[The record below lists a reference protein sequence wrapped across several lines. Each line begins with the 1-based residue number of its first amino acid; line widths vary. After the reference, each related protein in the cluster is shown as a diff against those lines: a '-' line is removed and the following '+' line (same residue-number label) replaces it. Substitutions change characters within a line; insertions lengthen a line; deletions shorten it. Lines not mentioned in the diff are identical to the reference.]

1 MLFGKESSETVLPTP
16 NKPWD
21 AVGRLWAAVARLTR
35 CVAHG
40 APIYCGSE
48 QPCGFIYFTIIR
60 SCRNQFFGRPWRP
73 VEARGGPWKPVEA
86 RGSPWRPVE
95 VRGGPWKL
103 VAPALPMPLP
113 CPCPCLG
120 HMGFLVPAARNLA
133 ELAVEPTGRE
143 GMVVSQDLPFP
154 RAL

>member
-1 MLFGKESSETVLPTP
+1 MELPSIVALNSRVDSSTSQSFVHVEI
-16 NKPWD
+16 NF
-21 AVGRLWAAVARLTR
+21 
-35 CVAHG
+35 
-40 APIYCGSE
+40 SE
-48 QPCGFIYFTIIR
+48 G
-60 SCRNQFFGRPWRP
+60 
-73 VEARGGPWKPVEA
+73 RGGPWKPVEA

-103 VAPALPMPLP
+103 VAPALPCPCPCPCLAPGPALPLPLP

-120 HMGFLVPAARNLA
+120 HMGFLGPADRDPA

>member
-1 MLFGKESSETVLPTP
+1 MLFGKESSETVLPTR

-21 AVGRLWAAVARLTR
+21 AVGWLWAAVARLTR

-73 VEARGGPWKPVEA
+73 VEARGGPW
-86 RGSPWRPVE
+86 RSVE
-95 VRGGPWKL
+95 VRGSSW
-103 VAPALPMPLP
+103 PLP
-113 CPCPCLG
+113 CPCPCLA
-120 HMGFLVPAARNLA
+120 PALALATWDFWCPLLATLHA

>member
-1 MLFGKESSETVLPTP
+1 MWYIELPSIVALNSRVDSSTSQSFVHVEITF
-16 NKPWD
+16 
-21 AVGRLWAAVARLTR
+21 
-35 CVAHG
+35 
-40 APIYCGSE
+40 SE
-48 QPCGFIYFTIIR
+48 G
-60 SCRNQFFGRPWRP
+60 
-73 VEARGGPWKPVEA
+73 RGGPWKPVEA